1 VFNSLRQPDYEER
14 EQEGINGERTRA
26 PAWRANQGS
35 LDLGLMEEVLIESR
49 DEDWR
54 RRGVRS
60 QGIDLELTEPVRI
73 RATST

>member
-1 VFNSLRQPDYEER
+1 
-14 EQEGINGERTRA
+14 
-26 PAWRANQGS
+26 
-35 LDLGLMEEVLIESR
+35 MEEVLIESR